1 MHVAPMSP
9 AFTNSTKGQRREYRE
24 LARFLVRIGQSAL
37 RNPLISSTCRSNSLR
52 RLRGNF
58 VERIRNQ
65 KRDNGE
71 PETTE
76 QRKLERRRTAACCGD
91 SYRFPSGDYSDP
103 FQSPRSLIVGP
114 VSSAPI
120 PLHPAP
126 YRIIV
131 PDQTICRVPIGNS
144 NSIVANRR
152 FRYLRT
158 KRENLRTLIGISSGK
173 GTSDRSHQHKCQVSR

>member
-1 MHVAPMSP
+1 M
-9 AFTNSTKGQRREYRE
+9 E
-24 LARFLVRIGQSAL
+24 LARFLVQIGQSAF
-37 RNPLISSTCRSNSLR
+37 RNPLISSTCRSNSLS
-52 RLRGNF
+52 RLTGNF
-58 VERIRNQ
+58 VERNRNQ
-65 KRDNGE
+65 KRDNCE
-71 PETTE
+71 PKATE
-76 QRKLERRRTAACCGD
+76 QRKLERRRTPACCGD

-120 PLHPAP
+120 PLHPSP
-126 YRIIV
+126 YRIIL

-173 GTSDRSHQHKCQVSR
+173 GTSDRSHQHKCRVSR